1 MSALLAAASST
12 PGPNPTAAPPATP
25 VSNAT
30 GSIDALSALL
40 SGNISARTISAC
52 DEIGITIGGADREKL
67 KKSDPKTYAKLKEHA
82 CAGMTSKFKL
92 MTVVDEKSA
101 VADLQSIYSIQV
113 RLRELRKELVQN
125 NLIDVFTI
133 FSEFESTLRPGYSV
147 PLPSTDIVH
156 RHQLLD
162 KYNVTNF
169 ENVKRANAF
178 YMICGA
184 DYQVENLK
192 WSGEK
197 ILESCEEALREK
209 ILESATLLPPE
220 HHGGPVYFYL
230 MMQLVSTTSDHAMRC
245 IVDKLKHLKLSDFDG
260 ENVLHA
266 VTFLRGAINLL
277 KNNNAVP
284 HDMRSLLFTIMRG
297 CSTSDFVSFVVSI
310 ETMISLP
317 GIIANPTIE
326 FLLTTFEAKYTEL
339 LGANKWE
346 AKSGSLSG
354 SPSAF
359 QTKPNPQSSDSGA
372 SSDPICF
379 NCGTIG
385 HKVDSCPRPRDQAQ
399 IDRFRA
405 ALQRITNRSSGGGK
419 DNADDKGRRSRS
431 GPGGPADPLR
441 APPGKDEPRTKS
453 FPTIGERFWCGK
465 CKVWTD
471 HLSGDHPVLNAAQ
484 ASSAPSPASAS
495 GNHAPSANASSPRD
509 SVSAL
514 SDSPSSASGSAAAL
528 VDADGFQTVTS
539 RSYRSALVN
548 QSQLAN
554 MAHF

>member
-1 MSALLAAASST
+1 
-12 PGPNPTAAPPATP
+12 
-25 VSNAT
+25 
-30 GSIDALSALL
+30 
-40 SGNISARTISAC
+40 
-52 DEIGITIGGADREKL
+52 
-67 KKSDPKTYAKLKEHA
+67 
-82 CAGMTSKFKL
+82 
-92 MTVVDEKSA
+92 
-101 VADLQSIYSIQV
+101 
-113 RLRELRKELVQN
+113 
-125 NLIDVFTI
+125 
-133 FSEFESTLRPGYSV
+133 
-147 PLPSTDIVH
+147 
-156 RHQLLD
+156 
-162 KYNVTNF
+162 
-169 ENVKRANAF
+169 
-178 YMICGA
+178 
-184 DYQVENLK
+184 
-192 WSGEK
+192 
-197 ILESCEEALREK
+197 
-209 ILESATLLPPE
+209 
-220 HHGGPVYFYL
+220 

-277 KNNNAVP
+277 KNNDAVP

-310 ETMISLP
+310 ETMVSLP

-354 SPSAF
+354 GPSSF
-359 QTKPNPQSSDSGA
+359 QIKPNPQSSDSA
-372 SSDPICF
+372 TSDPICF
-379 NCGTIG
+379 NCGVVG

-419 DNADDKGRRSRS
+419 DNADDRGRRSRS
-431 GPGGPADPLR
+431 GPADPLR
-441 APPGKDEPRTKS
+441 APPGKDAPRTKT
-453 FPTIGERFWCGK
+453 FPTIGERSWCGK

-471 HLSGDHPVLNAAQ
+471 HLSADHPILNAAK
-484 ASSAPSPASAS
+484 ASSAPSPAPAPGTPTPAVNALNPSDSAS
-495 GNHAPSANASSPRD
+495 
-509 SVSAL
+509 VL
-514 SDSPSSASGSAAAL
+514 SDSPSSPGGSAAAL